1 MDSEYFR
8 YHRSSA
14 MSIPPQEIKLFL
26 WLIIWIQPGMLT
38 LRYEP
43 TQRDMFTVNLKRSHG
58 EGMRAAQNRRLDAPM
73 FPRNLSHQ
81 ATLKK
86 EKNQKADLVVHHEHK
101 H

>member
-1 MDSEYFR
+1 MDSEYLR

-14 MSIPPQEIKLFL
+14 MSIPPQEIKLFS
-26 WLIIWIQPGMLT
+26 WLTIWIQPGMLT

-58 EGMRAAQNRRLDAPM
+58 EEMRAAESRRLDAPM

-81 ATLKK
+81 AILKK
-86 EKNQKADLVVHHEHK
+86 KKTKRLI
-101 H
+101 

>member
-1 MDSEYFR
+1 
-8 YHRSSA
+8 
-14 MSIPPQEIKLFL
+14 MSIPPQEIKLFS
-26 WLIIWIQPGMLT
+26 WLTIWIQPGMLT

-58 EGMRAAQNRRLDAPM
+58 EEMRAAESRRLDAPM

-86 EKNQKADLVVHHEHK
+86 KKNQKADLVVHHEHK

>member
-1 MDSEYFR
+1 
-8 YHRSSA
+8 
-14 MSIPPQEIKLFL
+14 MSTLDITGPLLCPSHLKKLNFSDL
-26 WLIIWIQPGMLT
+26 WLTIWIQPGMLT

-86 EKNQKADLVVHHEHK
+86 KKNQKADLVVHHEHK

>member
-1 MDSEYFR
+1 
-8 YHRSSA
+8 
-14 MSIPPQEIKLFL
+14 MSTLDITGPLLCPSHLKKLNFSDL
-26 WLIIWIQPGMLT
+26 WLTIWIQPGMLT

-58 EGMRAAQNRRLDAPM
+58 EGMRAAKNRRLDAPM

-86 EKNQKADLVVHHEHK
+86 EKKPK
-101 H
+101 G

>member
-1 MDSEYFR
+1 
-8 YHRSSA
+8 

-73 FPRNLSHQ
+73 FPSLSHQ

-86 EKNQKADLVVHHEHK
+86 KKNQKADLVVHHEHR